1 MDFKV
6 IITGPAKTDLG
17 DIVKYIAK
25 DNATAAAKVGGKLIE
40 KAEMLG
46 EFPFIGSKSRDVG
59 MEDCRVLVV
68 APYWIVYRV
77 VQETKTV
84 EVFRFWHPAR
94 GTPRIYTE

>member
-40 KAEMLG
+40 KSGDARR
-46 EFPFIGSKSRDVG
+46 IS
-59 MEDCRVLVV
+59 
-68 APYWIVYRV
+68 VYRV
-77 VQETKTV
+77 
-84 EVFRFWHPAR
+84 EVAGCWHGRLPSFGGCALLDSIPS
-94 GTPRIYTE
+94 GSGDEDC